1 MFRQGR
7 RNNPRGRQEEKMS
20 VIKEYQCQ
28 DEEIGKRMNVTKQSK
43 RRKENSLLWELPE
56 SLEDEAI

>member
-7 RNNPRGRQEEKMS
+7 RNNPRGRHEEKMS
-20 VIKEYQCQ
+20 MRKEYQCR
-28 DEEIGKRMNVTKQSK
+28 DGEIGKQMNATKQSK

-56 SLEDEAI
+56 SLED